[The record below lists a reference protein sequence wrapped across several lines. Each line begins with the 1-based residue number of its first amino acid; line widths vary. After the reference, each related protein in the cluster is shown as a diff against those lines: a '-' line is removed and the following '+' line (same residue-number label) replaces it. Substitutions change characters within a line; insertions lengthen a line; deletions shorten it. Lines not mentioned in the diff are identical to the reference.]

1 MTRPPLAGHSAS
13 PRLSIDVVTYDGVD
27 ELDVVGPLEV
37 FRRAARRGAS
47 LRAALVTRTPQ
58 PTVVGAHGIGLLSD
72 AVFEPGRADV
82 LVVPGGGWAARAA
95 TGAWTEASQGHWPA
109 VLRAASSTTGLLAGV
124 CTGTMLLA
132 RAGLIGARRATTHHA
147 ALSELAATGATAL
160 TDRVVDDGDLVTC
173 GGVTSGID
181 LALWLVEREFG
192 GGLADE
198 VAAAMAYPRTRPTTA
213 D

>member
-1 MTRPPLAGHSAS
+1 VL
-13 PRLSIDVVTYDGVD
+13 
-27 ELDVVGPLEV
+27 
-37 FRRAARRGAS
+37 
-47 LRAALVTRTPQ
+47 
-58 PTVVGAHGIGLLSD
+58 GAHGIGVLAD
-72 AVFEPGRADV
+72 AVVEPGRADV

-95 TGAWTEASQGHWPA
+95 TGAWAEASQGHWPA
-109 VLRAASSTTGLLAGV
+109 LLRAAATTTGLLAGV

-132 RAGLIGARRATTHHA
+132 RAGLIGTRPATTHHA
-147 ALSELAATGATAL
+147 VLTELAATGATAL

-192 GGLADE
+192 CGLADE
-198 VAAAMAYPRTRPTTA
+198 VADAMAYPRTRPTTA